1 MYCIVYGEG
10 YCRLCKLDLHKG
22 KSKEITSNWYFDFGI
37 KKCYFSKDY
46 LLFKIGNSDG
56 DAGGFGVNVKNDN
69 VKDYRF
75 ILKKDNNIYYA
86 LRKGKYLK
94 KITKNLHLNSR
105 NLSMICHLNSLQSV
119 I

>member
-1 MYCIVYGEG
+1 MVF
-10 YCRLCKLDLHKG
+10 RFWD
-22 KSKEITSNWYFDFGI
+22 

-75 ILKKDNNIYYA
+75 ILKKDNNNYYA
-86 LRKGKYLK
+86 LRKGKY
-94 KITKNLHLNSR
+94 
-105 NLSMICHLNSLQSV
+105 
-119 I
+119 